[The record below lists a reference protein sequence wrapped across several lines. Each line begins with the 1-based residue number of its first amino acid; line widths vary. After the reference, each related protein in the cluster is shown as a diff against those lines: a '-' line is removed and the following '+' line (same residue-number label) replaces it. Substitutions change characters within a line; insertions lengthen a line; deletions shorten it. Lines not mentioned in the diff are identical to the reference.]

1 MSENTQGLSAEERAE
16 LEQLRAEKAAR
27 EQAAR
32 DRAERAEL
40 ERLKAER
47 DRKRAEAEKDAHARE
62 LRERNA
68 KLMEPDDDLR
78 MPVGQKVVLAVVF
91 VAVVAIFPTIVM
103 WSNSVHVLQVFKFGI
118 YMRNTIVVAIVCVML
133 FTH

>member
-68 KLMEPDDDLR
+68 KLMEPDDDLGGEEPR
-78 MPVGQKVVLAVVF
+78 LARVSRGGELRKCYPMLQCSSHKTRVVF
-91 VAVVAIFPTIVM
+91 APEGNVP
-103 WSNSVHVLQVFKFGI
+103 WH
-118 YMRNTIVVAIVCVML
+118 
-133 FTH
+133 